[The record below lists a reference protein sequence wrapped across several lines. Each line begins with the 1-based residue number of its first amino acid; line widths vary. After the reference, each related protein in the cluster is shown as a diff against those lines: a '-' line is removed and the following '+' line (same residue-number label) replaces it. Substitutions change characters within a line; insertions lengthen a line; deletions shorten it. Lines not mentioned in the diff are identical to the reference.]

1 MDLGVLVSVGV
12 ADARLIGE
20 QLLVPGNNNVS
31 QVTRKQR
38 EKNRKRD
45 LDTMVDTS
53 NRMIFV
59 LCKKSWPDF
68 LTTVIIAHLDKLG
81 YFWYLF
87 PIDFHKGCG
96 MLKGRLRI
104 RGTRAASAIVV

>member
-1 MDLGVLVSVGV
+1 VDLGILVGVGV
-12 ADARLIGE
+12 ADAKLIGE
-20 QLLVPGNNNVS
+20 QPLVPGNSNVS

-53 NRMIFV
+53 NRMIFM

-68 LTTVIIAHLDKLG
+68 LTTIIIAHLDKLG
-81 YFWYLF
+81 YFWYFF
-87 PIDFHKGCG
+87 PIDFHRGCG
-96 MLKGRLRI
+96 MLKGDSGS
-104 RGTRAASAIVV
+104 RGARAAGAIAV